1 MEKELEVATL
11 AARRAGEMLRNWTGA
26 LEETWKGP
34 INPVTAADR
43 ESERILIAALRE
55 AFPDDAIVA
64 EESSAGAGDDAAGRR
79 RWYVDPLDGT
89 VNFSRGIPHWC
100 VSVALADEE
109 GVTRCAVVYAPLSGE
124 LFTAVRGGGASLNGK
139 PIRVRDTRTLDRA
152 VAASGFPYSFEDPD
166 RNNLREWTAAA
177 PRLLSIRCL
186 GAAALDLCQVACG
199 RLDVFWEKELERWD
213 LAAGALI
220 CAEAGAV
227 VTDLEGRPLAGPG
240 TSVLAANPHLHPQV
254 LALLRGRG

>member
-1 MEKELEVATL
+1 ELEVAIG
-11 AARRAGEMLRNWTGA
+11 AARRAGEILKNWTGA
-26 LEETWKGP
+26 LEEAWKGP

-55 AFPDDAIVA
+55 AFPDDAIVS
-64 EESSAGAGDDAAGRR
+64 EESSASAEGEVAGRR

-100 VSVALADEE
+100 VSVALVDET

-124 LFTAVRGGGASLNGK
+124 LFTAVRGGGAFLDGR

-166 RNNLREWTAAA
+166 RNNLREWTAVT
-177 PRLLSIRCL
+177 PRI
-186 GAAALDLCQVACG
+186 
-199 RLDVFWEKELERWD
+199 
-213 LAAGALI
+213 
-220 CAEAGAV
+220 
-227 VTDLEGRPLAGPG
+227 
-240 TSVLAANPHLHPQV
+240 
-254 LALLRGRG
+254 